1 MTRTLQRTLGALA
14 SLGLLCGVAVSGAE
28 VTPRVEKR
36 TLQSGMRVVLLENNE
51 LPLLQVRLL
60 ADAGSIYD
68 PDARSG
74 VAAVTVKALLAG
86 AGERNAVELQRHID
100 SLGATIWTEISR
112 ERSQING
119 VFHSR
124 DALSA
129 LRLIYDLVAAPQL
142 TDTELENYIRRQES
156 SVYQLYDI
164 GRPIMDD
171 AAYEIFFPGLVWG
184 RLPYGEP
191 NELDNITPADIRTF
205 QQTYYSPERLKLVIA
220 GDFDSRRLMTDVAT
234 VFMAQPRGEYEAPE
248 FAPVAPESSERL
260 RIMLLDEPGSPSAW
274 VGFYALG
281 APFSSAHQQAAQRML
296 AHLLGGAPDLSFIG
310 RKLIEERSLISRLE
324 SATPFQSQWGFLE
337 LEMACPRE
345 NVVDV
350 IAETLDELRLMG
362 ETRISKRELEDG
374 KRFFRGYYALGFE
387 TAGSGANRLAEAL
400 AGGEAYN
407 YHDSL
412 LQAINTLTQDDL
424 MSVAADL
431 FTGDRLA
438 VVVYGDADRFE
449 RSLNEFGVVLRK
461 RTGERGE

>member
-1 MTRTLQRTLGALA
+1 MTRALERVIA
-14 SLGLLCGVAVSGAE
+14 TVGITALLCGAAVSDAE

-51 LPLLQVRLL
+51 LPLLQIRLL
-60 ADAGSIYD
+60 AEAGSIFD
-68 PDARSG
+68 PDERSG

-86 AGERNAVELQRHID
+86 AGERNAVQLQRHID
-100 SLGATIWTEISR
+100 SLGATVWTEISR

-142 TDTELENYIRRQES
+142 TDAELENYIRRQKS
-156 SVYQLYDI
+156 AVFQLYDL

-171 AAYEIFFPGLVWG
+171 AAYELFFPGLPWG

-191 NELDNITPADIRTF
+191 DELSDITPGDVRAF
-205 QQTYYSPERLKLVIA
+205 QQKYYSPERLKLVIA

-234 VFMAQPRGEYEAPE
+234 VFMAQSRGERESPP
-248 FAPVAPESSERL
+248 APVAPEPSERL
-260 RIMLLDEPGSPSAW
+260 RIVLLDEPGSPSAW

-296 AHLLGGAPDLSFIG
+296 GHLLGGEPELSYIG

-324 SATPFQSQWGFLE
+324 SATPFQKLWGLLQ
-337 LEMACPRE
+337 LEMSCPRE

-350 IAETLDELRLMG
+350 IAETLDELRLMS

-387 TAGSGANRLAEAL
+387 TAGSGATRLAEAL
-400 AGGEAYN
+400 AGGEAHN

-412 LQAINTLTQDDL
+412 LQAINTLTPDDL
-424 MSVAADL
+424 MKVAADL
-431 FTGDRLA
+431 FANDRLA

-449 RSLNEFGVVLRK
+449 RSLNEFGLVLRK